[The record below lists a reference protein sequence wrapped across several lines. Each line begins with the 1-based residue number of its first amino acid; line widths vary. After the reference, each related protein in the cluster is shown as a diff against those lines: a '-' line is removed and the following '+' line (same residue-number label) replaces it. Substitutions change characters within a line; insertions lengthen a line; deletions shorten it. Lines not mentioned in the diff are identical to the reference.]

1 MGNYCKS
8 MGVGNTV
15 DSASY
20 AEATDHSTSAP
31 LLVQAGWILTFQII
45 FWFTAGLQYFLQCR
59 EKLYGSSGKASKHMP
74 CLH

>member
-45 FWFTAGLQYFLQCR
+45 FLVHSRPAIFFTVQRKTLRKFW
-59 EKLYGSSGKASKHMP
+59 
-74 CLH
+74 